1 MPSLFSRTRTNSTP
15 KLKAGSVPP
24 PSSLSNASN
33 HGLGNALGAVPPL
46 PPYTDEFGLTHL
58 GAVGPMDR
66 AGTPDPRMAL
76 AMRKQAEKEAAGTT
90 KSKKKKDK
98 ADKADKGGD
107 RDRDA
112 YGNGNGPDPSRART
126 LSTHGQAA
134 PGQYEAEPPFTGFL
148 PLRLD
153 PPRTE
158 SDPSSDDAPRTR
170 EPLPEHG
177 VLAHKR
183 HVVLSLE
190 ACATLVHVLA
200 QALSERALA
209 TPFVFSSQAIGANSA
224 ATRRLIDAFLA
235 TLAPGAGGQS
245 SRAMNAWNDEHRFAD
260 PHALGHALRW
270 GLARLVRVQAGVPMR
285 GLMDYD
291 IYAQWRDAEAG
302 SYFSCLYHMS
312 CLFDILTFP
321 LFRSQQL
328 PTHPLRIP
336 PPCPR
341 PPRRAHP
348 PHPPCTPC
356 TIHRTLAHL
365 GPHPTHSVSPIRPA
379 SIWPRSPGIAVCT
392 HLRCLPAYN
401 TRSGAHSPRLREMAR
416 YRYRTVSCRS
426 GRRRER
432 RLCRTHAHEIEGLD
446 HELPSYVAVAYARS
460 KCGHTTWGT
469 ESGSGRTAGTEGSE
483 DDEGDVCEE
492 EREDVYPGS
501 GQVRCCVGVQV
512 PACTRCVGRGFNF

>member
-98 ADKADKGGD
+98 ADKGDKGGD

-112 YGNGNGPDPSRART
+112 YGNGNGNGPDPSRART

-153 PPRTE
+153 PPRIE
-158 SDPSSDDAPRTR
+158 SDPSSDDAPRAR

-302 SYFSCLYHMS
+302 LCLMYHIC
-312 CLFDILTFP
+312 CLFDELTF
-321 LFRSQQL
+321 LSFHSQQL
-328 PTHPLRIP
+328 PTHPLCIA

-341 PPRRAHP
+341 PPRRTHP
-348 PHPPCTPC
+348 PHPPRSLGTA
-356 TIHRTLAHL
+356 HSALAHL
-365 GPHPTHSVSPIRPA
+365 RPHPTDFVSPVRPA
-379 SIWPRSPGIAVCT
+379 TIWIGPPGIAVRS
-392 HLRCLPAYN
+392 HLRCILEDDACSG
-401 TRSGAHSPRLREMAR
+401 TRPPGVREMAR
-416 YRYRTVSCRS
+416 YRHWTITCRS
-426 GRRRER
+426 GGRRER
-432 RLCRTHAHEIEGLD
+432 SLCRPYADEIEGLD
-446 HELPSYVAVAYARS
+446 HELPRDAAVTYARGECRYS
-460 KCGHTTWGT
+460 TWGT
-469 ESGSGRTAGTEGSE
+469 EGRSGCTAGTQGS
-483 DDEGDVCEE
+483 
-492 EREDVYPGS
+492 
-501 GQVRCCVGVQV
+501 
-512 PACTRCVGRGFNF
+512 

>member
-98 ADKADKGGD
+98 ADKGDKGGD
-107 RDRDA
+107 RDRDG
-112 YGNGNGPDPSRART
+112 YGNGSGNANGPDPSRART

-134 PGQYEAEPPFTGFL
+134 QGQYEAEPPFTGFL

-158 SDPSSDDAPRTR
+158 SDPSSDDAPRAR

-302 SYFSCLYHMS
+302 SYFSYLYHMS

-321 LFRSQQL
+321 LSHSQQL
-328 PTHPLRIP
+328 PTHPLRIA

-341 PPRRAHP
+341 PPRRTHS
-348 PHPPCTPC
+348 PHPSRSLGTA
-356 TIHRTLAHL
+356 HSALAHL
-365 GPHPTHSVSPIRPA
+365 RPHPTDFVSPVRPA
-379 SIWPRSPGIAVCT
+379 SLWIGPSGIAVRT
-392 HLRCLPAYN
+392 YLRCISEDDP
-401 TRSGAHSPRLREMAR
+401 RSGTRPPRVRAMAR
-416 YRYRTVSCRS
+416 HRHRTITCRS
-426 GRRRER
+426 GGRRER
-432 RLCRTHAHEIEGLD
+432 RLCRTDAHEVEGLD
-446 HELPSYVAVAYARS
+446 HKLPCHPAVAYARGE
-460 KCGHTTWGT
+460 CGYTTWGT
-469 ESGSGRTAGTEGSE
+469 ESGSGCTAGTEGS
-483 DDEGDVCEE
+483 
-492 EREDVYPGS
+492 
-501 GQVRCCVGVQV
+501 
-512 PACTRCVGRGFNF
+512 